1 MKAIQ
6 NVVAALAMIY
16 IAYKVGA
23 SEGNNVK
30 EKVTNCGLKA
40 YVKGKE
46 FIGQVLPKKE
56 EEAPAEENP
65 AQEN

>member
-1 MKAIQ
+1 MKAIW
-6 NVVAALAMIY
+6 NVVAAGAIAY

-23 SEGNNVK
+23 TEGNNVK

-40 YVKGKE
+40 YVKSKE
-46 FIGQVLPKKE
+46 LIGQILPKKE
-56 EEAPAEENP
+56 EEAPAEAP